1 VIKKII
7 PLATCEKITDQIITR
22 QSKKQ

>member
-7 PLATCEKITDQIITR
+7 SPATCEKITDQIITR